1 MKGIVIH
8 CGHNDCRKLLAKNV
22 NLPVGASLDMKCAHC
37 DKLNCVCSDKDGVRV
52 ETIFI
57 GLSKEE

>member
-8 CGHNDCRKLLAKNV
+8 CGHHDCHKLLAKNV

-37 DKLNCVCSDKDGVRV
+37 NKLNCICSEKDGVKV
-52 ETIFI
+52 KTIFVN
-57 GLSKEE
+57 LVKDN